1 MTQIRHLNSDGT
13 PKYTNHLVSETSP
26 YLRQHAH
33 NPVEWYPW
41 GPEALER
48 ARREKKPIH
57 LSVGYSACRWCHVME
72 QESFEDEATAR
83 ILNDNFI
90 NIKVD
95 REERPDIDRIY
106 QIAQQ
111 MLTQRGGGWPLTMF
125 LTYDDQRPFFGG
137 TYFPNEARYGMS
149 PFRDILLR
157 VAQFHRE
164 RVPDMREQN
173 AALIA
178 ALATLNTPP
187 AGVDSELTRVP
198 VEACRAQ
205 LARSFDDR
213 NGGFGGAPKFPHA
226 EMLDW
231 LLRYWQASAGAPE
244 SDSQALHMVTLTLR
258 RMAQGGIN
266 DQLGSGFYRYSV
278 DASWMIPHF
287 EKMLYDNGAL
297 LATYAEAALASGDAF
312 HARVAN
318 ETADWV
324 LREMASPQGGYYSSL
339 DADSEGE
346 EGKFYVWDRETVR
359 GALTEEQFAVFAP
372 RFGLDQPANF
382 EGHWHLRVTTA
393 IEEIARQAA
402 RTPQEVEVL
411 IAAARL
417 TLLAVRAQRVRPAR
431 DDKVLSSWNALMI
444 RAMAV
449 AARALGREDLAVSA
463 ARALD
468 FVRATLWRDGRLLA
482 TYMDGRAHL
491 NAYLDDYV
499 FLADAILELQ
509 QVRFRAEELAFAQQL
524 MEVVLKHFAD
534 DTAGGF
540 YFTSDDHETLIHRSK
555 VFGDEATPSGNGVA
569 ARVLLR
575 LGHLLGEPRYLAA
588 AERTLRA
595 AWPAL
600 QQQPQ
605 AHVSLLAALDELLS
619 PGEIVILRGEA
630 RTIEGWRADLTRL
643 YAPTRLVLAIPSDA
657 SDLPPALAD
666 KTPRASPVAYI
677 CRGSTCSAPLDSLS
691 ALLEQLHAGD

>member
-1 MTQIRHLNSDGT
+1 MTISGRSSVAPTSRTRPVTGCHPSGTSCCGSRNSI
-13 PKYTNHLVSETSP
+13 
-26 YLRQHAH
+26 A
-33 NPVEWYPW
+33 
-41 GPEALER
+41 
-48 ARREKKPIH
+48 
-57 LSVGYSACRWCHVME
+57 SACRTCA
-72 QESFEDEATAR
+72 SRTPR
-83 ILNDNFI
+83 
-90 NIKVD
+90 
-95 REERPDIDRIY
+95 RS
-106 QIAQQ
+106 
-111 MLTQRGGGWPLTMF
+111 
-125 LTYDDQRPFFGG
+125 DQRPFFGG

-297 LATYAEAALASGDAF
+297 LATYAEAALASGDAL

-393 IEEIARQAA
+393 IEEIARQAD

-431 DDKVLSSWNALMI
+431 D
-444 RAMAV
+444 
-449 AARALGREDLAVSA
+449 
-463 ARALD
+463 
-468 FVRATLWRDGRLLA
+468 
-482 TYMDGRAHL
+482 
-491 NAYLDDYV
+491 
-499 FLADAILELQ
+499 
-509 QVRFRAEELAFAQQL
+509 
-524 MEVVLKHFAD
+524 
-534 DTAGGF
+534 
-540 YFTSDDHETLIHRSK
+540 
-555 VFGDEATPSGNGVA
+555 
-569 ARVLLR
+569 
-575 LGHLLGEPRYLAA
+575 
-588 AERTLRA
+588 
-595 AWPAL
+595 
-600 QQQPQ
+600 
-605 AHVSLLAALDELLS
+605 
-619 PGEIVILRGEA
+619 
-630 RTIEGWRADLTRL
+630 
-643 YAPTRLVLAIPSDA
+643 
-657 SDLPPALAD
+657 
-666 KTPRASPVAYI
+666 
-677 CRGSTCSAPLDSLS
+677 
-691 ALLEQLHAGD
+691 